1 MSGLFHEFTTEPAAD
16 QNSFSNN
23 AGVYDEKLDKLKEL
37 FDLKNLSETDYEEKK
52 KKTFM
57 KYEYRKVFHLSA

>member
-1 MSGLFHEFTTEPAAD
+1 MSGLFHEFTTESAAD

-37 FDLKNLSETDYEEKK
+37 FDLKYLSETDYEENIW
-52 KKTFM
+52 
-57 KYEYRKVFHLSA
+57 